1 MRRHR
6 SSPPVARPESCSLP
20 PLSWVA
26 EQDLIYDPA
35 TNTLHRPDCR
45 HVATIAAPR
54 PLPAHAA
61 LELVWAPIICACR
74 PDVTLSLSHTA

>member
-6 SSPPVARPESCSLP
+6 FSTPVARAESCSLP
-20 PLSWVA
+20 PLRWVA

-35 TNTLHRPDCR
+35 TNTLHRSGCR

-61 LELVWAPIICACR
+61 LEIVWAPIICACR
-74 PDVTLSLSHTA
+74 PDVTLSLSHTT